1 MGEGL
6 SLAEAEAL
14 GGLAVMATVHLLL
27 RVAADDL
34 RPLHFAAAERDLGR
48 IHAEV
53 SLRTDP
59 AAHVGGAS
67 KSMSVERVDTARWF
81 FEECGGLDHL
91 RAAAG
96 MHVTHVTHGR
106 GAAGAVGLT
115 SPVVTAAGQW
125 AMRTLAEHWPEYING
140 GIAT

>member
-1 MGEGL
+1 VRERRRDRRLASRPTEWGDAVGEGL
-6 SLAEAEAL
+6 SLAEAEAM

-59 AAHVGGAS
+59 AAHIGVAPS
-67 KSMSVERVDTARWF
+67 VSVERLDTARWF

-91 RAAAG
+91 RALVNVC
-96 MHVTHVTHGR
+96 HL
-106 GAAGAVGLT
+106 AVRLIGLQGVDVI
-115 SPVVTAAGQW
+115 SDLVK
-125 AMRTLAEHWPEYING
+125 
-140 GIAT
+140 